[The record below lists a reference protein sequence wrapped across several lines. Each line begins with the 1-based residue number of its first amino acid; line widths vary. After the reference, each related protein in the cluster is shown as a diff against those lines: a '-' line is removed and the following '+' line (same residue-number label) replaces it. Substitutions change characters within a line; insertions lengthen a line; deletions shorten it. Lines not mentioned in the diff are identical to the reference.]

1 MPSSSGPPSARP
13 PSAPG
18 SVPGG
23 LPGAQDPRPTQSW
36 AEVLLSFVQR
46 YPGVHL
52 REVIRRL
59 KIPTGTLDYHL
70 YRLSQRGLLETR
82 TVEGRRC
89 VFPSRPTGQGPPI
102 PEADKLILALLRQRA
117 PRALLLHLVYFGPS
131 TPQELSDSLA
141 VPSSLLAHYLGRLEA
156 LGLLERKGERPGPRY
171 VLLRNPEVV
180 RNVLL
185 SYPPLKEGIS
195 DRWLSLWEGI
205 RA

>member
-1 MPSSSGPPSARP
+1 MPSSSGPPSGRR
-13 PSAPG
+13 PG
-18 SVPGG
+18 SPGPS
-23 LPGAQDPRPTQSW
+23 PGSPPGPDAPHPSVSW
-36 AEVLLSFVQR
+36 AEALLSFAQR

-52 REVIRRL
+52 REVIRQL

-89 VFPSRPTGQGPPI
+89 VYPSRPTGQGPPI
-102 PEADKLILALLRQRA
+102 PETDKLILALLRQRV

-131 TPQELSDSLA
+131 TAQELADSVG
-141 VPSSLLAHYLGRLEA
+141 VPSSLLAYYLDRLEA
-156 LGLLERKGERPGPRY
+156 LRLLERRGTRPDPRRAF
-171 VLLRNPEVV
+171 LRNPEQV

-185 SYPPLKEGIS
+185 SYPPLKEGVS
-195 DRWLSLWEGI
+195 DRWLNLWEGV